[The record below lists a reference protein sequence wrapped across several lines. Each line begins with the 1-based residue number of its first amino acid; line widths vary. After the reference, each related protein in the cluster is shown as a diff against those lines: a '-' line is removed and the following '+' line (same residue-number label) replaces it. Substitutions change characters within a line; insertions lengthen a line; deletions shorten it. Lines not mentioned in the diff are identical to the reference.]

1 MRLFGIALI
10 VIALA
15 IPAYWFLQL
24 AGKHDNGALLSQYFG
39 VCALITMSFVQVF
52 ATRITGLETVF
63 GSMDRIYVLHK
74 WLAILA
80 MLLMLLH
87 DTIDADM
94 DGLGRETTLSEL
106 GETLGEISL
115 YGFLIL
121 VTLSIAT
128 FVPYHLWKFT
138 HKFMGALFAAGAIH
152 FILIQKPMALTDP
165 VALYTIAFCLIGVVA
180 YIYTLLPTGIAKGWR
195 SYSVSHVENT
205 GGSLAVT
212 LSPSG
217 NGHKHRAGQFA
228 FLEFDAAGIS
238 EIHPFT
244 ISQAPNNDRTLRF
257 TIKNLGDFTGSL
269 ELQLAFGTKAKV
281 SRPFGHFHLQH
292 GKTEQVWIAAGVGI
306 TPFVAW
312 SQALREGDGPAHLFF
327 CVTSQTDAPHLQEI
341 EAITNAKSNLTL
353 HVIESRV
360 SGRLNAD
367 QIAATVAGPKN
378 KVSIAFCGP
387 KPMREALLNQLAE
400 AGFARKRF
408 RYEEFE
414 IRSGLGL
421 RKLLSRFVRDN
432 GLSSERTAN
441 PSRAM

>member
-1 MRLFGIALI
+1 MRFFGLVLI
-10 VIALA
+10 FIALA
-15 IPAYWFLQL
+15 VPAIWFVEL

-39 VCALITMSFVQVF
+39 VCALIAMSIVQIF

-87 DTIDADM
+87 DTIDAEM

-138 HKFMGALFAAGAIH
+138 HKFMGAPFAAGAIH
-152 FILIQKPMALTDP
+152 FVLIQKPMALTDP
-165 VALYTIAFCLIGVVA
+165 LGLYTIICCLIGVVA
-180 YIYTLLPTGIAKGWR
+180 YLYTLLPTEIFKGWR
-195 SYSVSHVENT
+195 NYSVSHIENT
-205 GGSLAVT
+205 GGALAVT
-212 LSPSG
+212 LTPSG
-217 NGHKHRAGQFA
+217 SGHKHRAGEFA
-228 FLEFDAAGIS
+228 FLELNATGLS

-244 ISQAPNNDRTLRF
+244 ISQAPNKERSLWF

-269 ELQLAFGTKAKV
+269 EPHLTVGTKAKV
-281 SRPFGHFHLQH
+281 SRPFGHFHLNH

-312 SQALREGDGPAHLFF
+312 AQALRETDGHANLFF
-327 CVTSQTDAPHLQEI
+327 CVTSRADAPHIEEI
-341 EAITNAKSNLTL
+341 EAIANAKPNLNL
-353 HVIESRV
+353 QVIESRI
-360 SGRLNAD
+360 SGRLSAG
-367 QIAATVAGPKN
+367 QIAAAVTGPKS
-378 KVSIAFCGP
+378 KVSIAFCGS
-387 KPMREALLNQLAE
+387 KSMREALHAQLVE
-400 AGFARKRF
+400 AGFTRRRF

-421 RKLLSRFVRDN
+421 RKLLSTFISN
-432 GLSSERTAN
+432 KALSGNHTS
-441 PSRAM
+441 PQSRAM